1 MVAVPLP
8 QRLPELFSLLRNS
21 SPALVD
27 SSGGPSLATTPTS
40 ATPLASL
47 QYSGP
52 DGLLWWPFPGHNA
65 YQVLLRSPVFYFII
79 PDMAAILVNIIV
91 YDRVRM
97 LNSIT
102 GFELRFHVAL
112 DIASYIEFM
121 KEVFNVQWV
130 T

>member
-1 MVAVPLP
+1 MAVPWP
-8 QRLPELFSLLRNS
+8 QRLPVLLSSLRTS

-52 DGLLWWPFPGHNA
+52 DGLQWWPFPGHNA

-91 YDRVRM
+91 YDSVRM

-102 GFELRFHVAL
+102 GFELRIYVAFVF
-112 DIASYIEFM
+112 ASFI
-121 KEVFNVQWV
+121 
-130 T
+130 